1 MKISGIDGKEYTIE
15 PEASLRD
22 ANLTGADL
30 RGAYLIRAD
39 LTDVCLN
46 EADLG
51 GAKLTNANLSGAV
64 WNDETVFPE
73 GFDIPEK
80 SGT

>member
-1 MKISGIDGKEYTIE
+1 LSG
-15 PEASLRD
+15 AS
-22 ANLTGADL
+22 L

-73 GFDIPEK
+73 GFEIPEK